1 MKMDVRNMSDFES
14 ESFDAAIDK
23 GVLAV

>member
-1 MKMDVRNMSDFES
+1 MDVRDMSDFQS

-23 GVLAV
+23 GVLTV